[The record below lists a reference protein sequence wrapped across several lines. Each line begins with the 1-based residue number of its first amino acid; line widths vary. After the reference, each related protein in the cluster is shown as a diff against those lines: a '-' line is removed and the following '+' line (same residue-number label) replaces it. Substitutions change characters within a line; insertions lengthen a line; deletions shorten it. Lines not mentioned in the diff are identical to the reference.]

1 MIFDPITVC
10 NMELQNRFVRSATHE
25 FMAEDDGT
33 PTSRLGDLYE
43 ELAKNEVG
51 LIVTGYSC
59 VHPCGWSDANQ
70 QGIYD
75 DRFIKPYRE
84 ITDRVRRYRSK
95 IVLQIV
101 HGGRQADVSQD
112 HPVPIAPS
120 AVKDGHS
127 ATIPREMTEEEILMA
142 IDAFTQAAVRAEK
155 AGFDGVQLH
164 CAHGFLLSNF
174 ISPYTNR
181 RTDRWGGSVGNRA
194 RIVTEIVR
202 RIKEETGG
210 SFPIL
215 VKMNATDGFQ
225 PGTAKAELGLTISQ
239 AVETAKLLEKAGVC
253 AIEVSGG
260 ISEAGGVTIKT
271 AINSPAKEAYFKDYS
286 KQIKSAVNIPVILV
300 GGIRSLS
307 VMEEL
312 LENGYADLISMSR
325 TFISEPDLVLRLKS
339 GKVGKA
345 RCVSCNLCFDPDG
358 IRCNFEFDKS

>member
-10 NMELQNRFVRSATHE
+10 NLELQNRFVRSATHE
-25 FMAEDDGT
+25 FMAEEDGT

-51 LIVTGYSC
+51 LIITGYSY
-59 VHPCGWSDANQ
+59 VLPGGQSDIYQ

-75 DRFIKPYRE
+75 DRFIEPYRK
-84 ITDRVRRYRSK
+84 ITERVHKYKSK

-101 HGGRQADVSQD
+101 HGGRQASLSEEY
-112 HPVPIAPS
+112 PIPMAPS
-120 AVKDGHS
+120 EVKDGHS
-127 ATIPREMTEEEILMA
+127 AVVPREMTEQEILE
-142 IDAFTQAAVRAEK
+142 IIEAFTKAAVRAKK
-155 AGFDGVQLH
+155 AGFDGLQLH

-181 RTDRWGGSVGNRA
+181 RTDRWGGSVENRA

-202 RIKEETGG
+202 RIKEEAGD

-215 VKMNATDGFQ
+215 VKLNATDGFRA
-225 PGTAKAELGLTISQ
+225 GSSKAELGLDISQ

-271 AINSPAKEAYFKDYS
+271 AINAPAKEAYFKDYS
-286 KQIKSAVNIPVILV
+286 KAIKSAVNLPVILV
-300 GGIRSLS
+300 GGIRSLQ
-307 VMEEL
+307 VINYL
-312 LENGYADLISMSR
+312 LENGFADLISMSR
-325 TFISEPDLVLRLKS
+325 AFISEPDIVLKFKS
-339 GKVGKA
+339 GKVEKA
-345 RCVSCNLCFDPDG
+345 RCVSCNLCFDPEG
-358 IRCNFEFDKS
+358 ISCHFQFE